1 MNKRSFTITN
11 NIINK
16 SSGNFLKLAQQQGIN
31 DAVAQNDAAKIKDAA
46 TKRFNIW
53 SENRNFRT
61 AMPVVGNLFNV
72 LDPVQKMA
80 LLDYYIKEIE
90 SGKNKGDNVNAA
102 FTGSDLLGATSSTNN
117 FNVQRATALKILK
130 GEFTKQNQ
138 SFQSGATPPA
148 TAAEDAGAGGAAS
161 TGAASTGAAAAGAAS
176 TGAGAAAAPEIANF
190 GFGQQDKLSPPATSP
205 GSITSPEVKTDPT
218 APAAAPAAAAGATG
232 GAAAAV
238 STAPATAE
246 NALPAATPPAP
257 TGSKPP
263 PPKYFFPG
271 GKTGGI
277 EGFHGPYISPEGKN
291 RYFKTKYD
299 AASRAYLFTGEFEDK

>member
-16 SSGNFLKLAQQQGIN
+16 SSGNFLKLAQGIN
-31 DAVAQNDAAKIKDAA
+31 DAVAQDEASRIKDAA
-46 TKRFNIW
+46 TTRFNKW
-53 SENRNFRT
+53 REDRNFRS

-102 FTGSDLLGATSSTNN
+102 FKGSDLLGATSSTNN
-117 FNVQRATALKILK
+117 FQVQRATALRILK

-148 TAAEDAGAGGAAS
+148 QTAEDTQTGAGGTAAPGAPGAP
-161 TGAASTGAAAAGAAS
+161 GAAAAAAAAGA
-176 TGAGAAAAPEIANF
+176 GAGAVEKANF

-205 GSITSPEVKTDPT
+205 GFMTSPEGKPDSAGNT
-218 APAAAPAAAAGATG
+218 PASPAAPAA
-232 GAAAAV
+232 AAAAV
-238 STAPATAE
+238 STAPATAA